1 LENAVHGV
9 NGTNFASHV
18 DARDEE
24 KRITLAHKEIR
35 PTPLDAPPRMLS
47 LNSSI
52 GVNKSAAHTKRCL
65 TACCSQRILS
75 QVIRLVDPR
84 PTHFNERGIMQET
97 AVRNNPEVT
106 RESDDNEGTDVIGTH
121 SIDEL
126 EDEVAAIE
134 NREPDTVGGE
144 DEEDE
149 EDTVG
154 GEDEDDEED
163 TVGGE
168 DE

>member
-1 LENAVHGV
+1 
-9 NGTNFASHV
+9 
-18 DARDEE
+18 
-24 KRITLAHKEIR
+24 
-35 PTPLDAPPRMLS
+35 
-47 LNSSI
+47 
-52 GVNKSAAHTKRCL
+52 
-65 TACCSQRILS
+65 
-75 QVIRLVDPR
+75 LVDPR

-106 RESDDNEGTDVIGTH
+106 RESDDNEDTDVIGTH

-134 NREPDTVGGE
+134 NREPDIVGGE